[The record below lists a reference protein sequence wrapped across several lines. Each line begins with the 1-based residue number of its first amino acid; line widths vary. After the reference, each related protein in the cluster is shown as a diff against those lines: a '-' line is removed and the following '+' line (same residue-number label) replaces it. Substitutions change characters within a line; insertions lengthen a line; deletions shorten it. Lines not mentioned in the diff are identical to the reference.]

1 MTTGEY
7 ISQKLASFGNLSEAQ
22 LLDMSAAG
30 GFFLDDEYV
39 ASENARSVGIGMI
52 SGIEELVFAPK
63 MKSVSESGFSV
74 SWDYDGLGKYYLWLC
89 RKWGVTPNDE
99 VLGMLGISM
108 IIDRTDCW

>member
-7 ISQKLASFGNLSEAQ
+7 ISQKFAAFGTMSEAQ
-22 LLDMSAAG
+22 LLDMALSG
-30 GFFLDDEYV
+30 KFSLEDEY
-39 ASENARSVGIGMI
+39 SEDNARSVGIAMVG
-52 SGIEELVFAPK
+52 GIEELVFAPK

-74 SWDYDGLGKYYLWLC
+74 SWDYDRLGKYYLWLC

-108 IIDRTDCW
+108 IIDRTDSW